1 MAAFISFLPIIA
13 LMIASRLLPRRMALL
28 VGLGAALLTLAPWL
42 LGTGTAKQFSILLAA
57 LIAAS
62 FVWTSAHETSA
73 ERWSG
78 PLISGG
84 IALYAFG
91 SIALGHPFA
100 EQWAHERVP
109 QQFRTHP
116 TTIHIVTTITAV
128 WGAIYVV
135 LFALGFPRERWALPQ
150 QKRSLVSIVLVVV
163 GIAFTSWY
171 PGFIAGRPL

>member
-1 MAAFISFLPIIA
+1 MAVFVSFLPIIV
-13 LMIASRLLPRRMALL
+13 LMAASRLLPRRTALL
-28 VGLGAALLTLAPWL
+28 VSLISAAATLAPWV
-42 LGTGTAKQFSILLAA
+42 LGGQAKQFSVVLAA

-62 FVWTSAHETSA
+62 FVWDRVHAASA

-78 PLISGG
+78 LLLTGG
-84 IALYAFG
+84 LALYAFA

-109 QQFRTHP
+109 PAQWAHP
-116 TTIHIVTTITAV
+116 LTIHIVTTITAV

-135 LFALGFPRERWALPQ
+135 LALNALPRERWQLPSST
-150 QKRSLVSIVLVVV
+150 RATISIVLVVA

-171 PGFIAGRPL
+171 PGYAVAHP